1 MQVILDF
8 FVPVQFFKSIVCHK
22 LAARPAGFKSHR
34 IDLLIHVSIP
44 ARPHLAHGP
53 RYLIL
58 VVAYP
63 DLLPPEFIVPHELIE
78 HTHVHVGRLRVL
90 VIQVVNPSSPRIVQV
105 GLLVAAHQ
113 S

>member
-1 MQVILDF
+1 MQVMLDF
-8 FVPVQFFKSIVCHK
+8 IVPVQLFKSIECHK
-22 LAARPAGFKSHR
+22 LAARPACFESHR

-58 VVAYP
+58 VVADP

-78 HTHVHVGRLRVL
+78 RTHVHVGRLRIL
-90 VIQVVNPSSPRIVQV
+90 VVQVVYPSAPRIVQV
-105 GLLVAAHQ
+105 GLLVTAHQ